1 MLAGVCDTE
10 RGDGVILVI
19 DNYDSFT
26 YNLVQY
32 LGEMGQ
38 ELKVVR
44 NDEVKLAAIRKMKPS
59 RIVISPGPGRPQDAG
74 ISNEVLR
81 QLGSKIPI
89 LGVCLGHQC
98 IGEVFGGKVIGAS
111 RLMHGKTSLIY
122 HQGTGIFKGLDKP
135 FIATRYHSLIV
146 ERKSLPAVLKI
157 TAETKEKEIM
167 GLQHKKFPVF
177 GVQFHP
183 ESILTKGGKELL
195 RNFLELTR

>member
-1 MLAGVCDTE
+1 M
-10 RGDGVILVI
+10 RGGFMILVI

-44 NDEVKLAAIRKMKPS
+44 NDEIGLMEIKKMKPS
-59 RIVISPGPGRPQDAG
+59 RIVISPGPGSPKDAG
-74 ISNEVLR
+74 ISNDILR
-81 QLGSKIPI
+81 ELGSKMPI

-98 IGEVFGGKVIGAS
+98 IGQVFGGKVVGAS

-122 HQGTGIFKGLDKP
+122 HQGTGIFKGLDNP
-135 FIATRYHSLIV
+135 FVATRYHSLLV
-146 ERKSLPAVLKI
+146 ERKSLPASLTI

-183 ESILTKGGKELL
+183 ESILTQGGKELL
-195 RNFLELTR
+195 RNFLDRTRSS